1 MGGDERAKLRVL
13 LNHWVE
19 HNREHSQEFNE
30 WADKAKA
37 LSEAEA
43 GEGILQA
50 AEAMD
55 KASDFLTRAL
65 QKLGED

>member
-13 LNHWVE
+13 LSHWVE
-19 HNREHSQEFNE
+19 HNTEHSQEFRE

-50 AEAMD
+50 AKAMD
-55 KASDFLTRAL
+55 EASDFLTQAL
-65 QKLGED
+65 KKLGED